1 MRRAFISIISILLFF
16 QGNVL
21 AVDQT
26 RCRVERRYLAFFT
39 PWGKEPPTP
48 PDIVEEVL
56 GDMVESILTEALSAE
71 TEIVD
76 MDHLVGASMKH
87 TYHVHLWY
95 AYRFVHNH
103 KFKTP
108 WKTGMKTHLTD
119 GMKDFFDPNIEGKK
133 VLKVPCLQQK
143 EIFLRNL
150 KRNLKKNV
158 KNIIDKIL

>member
-1 MRRAFISIISILLFF
+1 M
-16 QGNVL
+16 
-21 AVDQT
+21 
-26 RCRVERRYLAFFT
+26 
-39 PWGKEPPTP
+39 
-48 PDIVEEVL
+48 
-56 GDMVESILTEALSAE
+56 MVESILTEALSAE

-119 GMKDFFDPNIEGKK
+119 GMKDFLIRILKGKK
-133 VLKVPCLQQK
+133 VLKAPCLQQK

>member
-1 MRRAFISIISILLFF
+1 MRRVFILIISILLFF

-21 AVDQT
+21 AADQP
-26 RCRVERRYLAFFT
+26 RCRVDRRYLAFFT

-48 PDIVEEVL
+48 PDIVEEAL
-56 GDMVESILTEALSAE
+56 GDMVESILTEALGAE
-71 TEIVD
+71 TGIVD

-108 WKTGMKTHLTD
+108 WKTGMKTHLAD

-133 VLKVPCLQQK
+133 SAQSAVSTA
-143 EIFLRNL
+143 
-150 KRNLKKNV
+150 KRDLLKKFE
-158 KNIIDKIL
+158 KELKEECEKHH

>member
-1 MRRAFISIISILLFF
+1 MSCRKKISCL
-16 QGNVL
+16 
-21 AVDQT
+21 
-26 RCRVERRYLAFFT
+26 FT

-119 GMKDFFDPNIEGKK
+119 GMKDFLIRILKGKK
-133 VLKVPCLQQK
+133 CS
-143 EIFLRNL
+143 
-150 KRNLKKNV
+150 KRRVYSKK
-158 KNIIDKIL
+158 KSS

>member
-1 MRRAFISIISILLFF
+1 
-16 QGNVL
+16 
-21 AVDQT
+21 
-26 RCRVERRYLAFFT
+26 
-39 PWGKEPPTP
+39 
-48 PDIVEEVL
+48 
-56 GDMVESILTEALSAE
+56 MVESILTEALGAE
-71 TEIVD
+71 TGIVD

-133 VLKVPCLQQK
+133 SAQSAVSTA
-143 EIFLRNL
+143 
-150 KRNLKKNV
+150 KRNLLKKFE
-158 KNIIDKIL
+158 KKLKEECEKHH

>member
-1 MRRAFISIISILLFF
+1 MRRVFILIISILLFF

-21 AVDQT
+21 AADQP

-48 PDIVEEVL
+48 PDIVEEAL
-56 GDMVESILTEALSAE
+56 GDMVESILTEALGAE
-71 TEIVD
+71 TGIVD

-108 WKTGMKTHLTD
+108 WKTGIFLIRILK
-119 GMKDFFDPNIEGKK
+119 GKK